1 MNQRKYIDIERLK
14 EAYMN
19 AFTVGEHI
27 VVSEKID
34 GANASIACDENG
46 NLHMFSRKT
55 ELSPTNNLRG
65 FYEFVLTL
73 DKDIAYAALSSR
85 YILYGEWLVSHS
97 VQYPESRMHTFYV
110 FDVYDKE
117 TEQYMPWDFVK
128 QIAEFIG
135 LKTVPLIYDG
145 PFISWEQIKGFIGY
159 TQLEASPC
167 GEGVVVK
174 SQDRLN
180 NKSSKT
186 PAYIKIVSEK
196 FSEVHSSKPKIV
208 DPEKVAARAAAE
220 DKAKT
225 IITERRV
232 EKVLQ
237 KLIDEGLLS
246 ENWDEHNLGEIAKTV
261 PRLAYE
267 DCVKEEPEIVA
278 SIENFGKVCSS
289 ITMQIV
295 RGFLSER

>member
-1 MNQRKYIDIERLK
+1 MTHYIDIVRLK
-14 EAYMN
+14 TAYAT
-19 AFTVGEHI
+19 AFTLGEHI
-27 VVSEKID
+27 VCTEKLD
-34 GANASIACDENG
+34 GSNASIDFDTEG
-46 NLHMFSRKT
+46 NLHIYSRKT
-55 ELSPTNNLRG
+55 ELSPANNLRG
-65 FYEFVLTL
+65 FYEYARSINE
-73 DKDIAYAALSSR
+73 DIAYAALSSR

-110 FDVYDKE
+110 FDVYDKK

-128 QIAEFIG
+128 QIAEFLG

-145 PFISWEQIKGFIGY
+145 PFISWEHLTQFVGY
-159 TQLEASPC
+159 TQMDASPC
-167 GEGVVVK
+167 GEGIVVK

-186 PAYIKIVSEK
+186 PAYVKIVSEK

-220 DKAKT
+220 DKART

-261 PRLAYE
+261 PRLVYE
-267 DCVKEEPEIVA
+267 DCFKEEQDIVA
-278 SIENFGKVCSS
+278 SIENFGKICSS